1 MQILKA
7 LFWAPGF
14 PYKNKFYINYF
25 PDCVIARGQRSS
37 LQKHC
42 ETVRSAELGN
52 DPIFLFM
59 GGLSPINEWSLS
71 IPWEGRRIWQGVQVV
86 GDPPDHMVFGG
97 NRLVV
102 ANRTKMGDY
111 RNWLQIRG
119 ILSILQGLEGGGG
132 KDQVNFMAKKQNPP
146 IPSPLPPS
154 PQAIDSHRSLFKKN
168 SPWM

>member
-1 MQILKA
+1 M
-7 LFWAPGF
+7 
-14 PYKNKFYINYF
+14 NYF
-25 PDCVIARGQRSS
+25 PDCVIAGGQRSS

-59 GGLSPINEWSLS
+59 GGHSPINEWSLS

-86 GDPPDHMVFGG
+86 GDPPENHVIGG

-111 RNWLQIRG
+111 RNWLQIKG
-119 ILSILQGLEGGGG
+119 ILSILKGLEGGGG
-132 KDQVNFMAKKQNPP
+132 G
-146 IPSPLPPS
+146 
-154 PQAIDSHRSLFKKN
+154 KN
-168 SPWM
+168 

>member
-14 PYKNKFYINYF
+14 PYKNKFYMNYF

-37 LQKHC
+37 LQKHYQ
-42 ETVRSAELGN
+42 TARSAELGN

-59 GGLSPINEWSLS
+59 GGHSPINEWSLS

-119 ILSILQGLEGGGG
+119 ILSILKGLEGGG
-132 KDQVNFMAKKQNPP
+132 KNQVNFMAKKQNPP
-146 IPSPLPPS
+146 IPSPLPTG
-154 PQAIDSHRSLFKKN
+154 DR
-168 SPWM
+168 